1 MLVTYLS
8 LFGLCVVF
16 LELFIR
22 MHVVA
27 DAMAVVATSRDA
39 VQVMASSE
47 LDDDAKEAFVRRG
60 SLSIMKGTL
69 RMTAKLAV
77 IVGVLYAV
85 FRIVAVVAP
94 ATGRELPSTLVAPV
108 PLVAMS
114 VATLAYAWL
123 RGRIAGRH

>member
-1 MLVTYLS
+1 MMVTYLC
-8 LFGLCVVF
+8 LFGLSVVF
-16 LELFIR
+16 LELFVR

-27 DAMAVVATSRDA
+27 DAMAVVTTSRDA
-39 VQVMASSE
+39 VQAMASSE

-69 RMTAKLAV
+69 RMTAKLVV

-85 FRIVAVVAP
+85 FRIVAVVSP

-108 PLVAMS
+108 PLVALS

-123 RGRIAGRH
+123 RGRIVGRH